1 AGVESALIIRVKCA
15 GYYINNVYVAEI
27 YSYKPP
33 GMMNYI
39 NTSPADMNK
48 LLVRS

>member
-1 AGVESALIIRVKCA
+1 A

>member
-1 AGVESALIIRVKCA
+1 
-15 GYYINNVYVAEI
+15 
-27 YSYKPP
+27 

>member
-1 AGVESALIIRVKCA
+1 
-15 GYYINNVYVAEI
+15 

>member
-1 AGVESALIIRVKCA
+1 
-15 GYYINNVYVAEI
+15 
-27 YSYKPP
+27 YKPP

>member
-1 AGVESALIIRVKCA
+1 
-15 GYYINNVYVAEI
+15 
-27 YSYKPP
+27 SYKPP

>member
-1 AGVESALIIRVKCA
+1 
-15 GYYINNVYVAEI
+15 
-27 YSYKPP
+27 PP

>member
-1 AGVESALIIRVKCA
+1 
-15 GYYINNVYVAEI
+15 
-27 YSYKPP
+27 KPP